1 MGLFLLSW
9 SRRVFEVEKVASK
22 LSHREWG
29 AEASLPLPTPCPL
42 CLSSGILRASQY
54 HIRISW
60 VPSGACQLHSVGW
73 GDGAA

>member
-29 AEASLPLPTPCPL
+29 GEALPAQIPTVHAFLAATLPPVVVC
-42 CLSSGILRASQY
+42 
-54 HIRISW
+54 
-60 VPSGACQLHSVGW
+60 GAQP
-73 GDGAA
+73 GDSC